1 MTTPNQPNGPND
13 ATEPIEAAPTETLT
27 PEPQTEQTAAP
38 NAHAPTVVP
47 VQRRWLVAGS
57 AVGALAV
64 VGLTFGAGF
73 LVGDA
78 TGNSGHRGDGYRGHE
93 RLGGE
98 SRGGESRGGE
108 NGPGGR
114 HLFIVPGA
122 PDSGQ
127 DGQAPTTQAPATT
140 TPVPS

>member
-1 MTTPNQPNGPND
+1 MTTPNQPNGPNE

-64 VGLTFGAGF
+64 VGLAFGAGF

-98 SRGGESRGGE
+98 RL
-108 NGPGGR
+108 GGR